1 VWLKVLLNA
10 CLMVFYPLNQ
20 SQDNINN
27 CISAAICRNV
37 IATIDVDTVSFTAA
51 VGSFLL
57 HQPKWWANIQE

>member
-1 VWLKVLLNA
+1 
-10 CLMVFYPLNQ
+10 MVFYPLNQ

-37 IATIDVDTVSFTAA
+37 IATIDVDMVSFTAA

-57 HQPKWWANIQE
+57 LQPKWWANIQE